1 MKDTLSGLFPPKTHS
16 HEKTGLKATLPDHQ
30 LDLEETL
37 EAQAGRRGSRAKGT
51 QQDPSPAHDVADD
64 VGMSDEDLIA
74 VLLLLGVCPVDVV
87 PEGGLD
93 PRSIFII
100 HSLRLPVRNRGVG
113 LDGGA
118 FSQQVCA
125 DLADAWQVFTDDVSG
140 FYRTGHGGMDDF
152 IKLQPQACKSQTS

>member
-1 MKDTLSGLFPPKTHS
+1 MSSWHIALEPSNHNIAQERLPKEDTWSGLFPPKTHS

-37 EAQAGRRGSRAKGT
+37 EATLEAQAGRRGSRAKGT

-64 VGMSDEDLIA
+64 VGMADEDLIA

-87 PEGGLD
+87 PEGSLD

-100 HSLRLPVRNRGVG
+100 LLGAEEGIMHTEAAWVTLPPGAQG
-113 LDGGA
+113 QSGGC
-118 FSQQVCA
+118 S
-125 DLADAWQVFTDDVSG
+125 
-140 FYRTGHGGMDDF
+140 
-152 IKLQPQACKSQTS
+152 P

>member
-1 MKDTLSGLFPPKTHS
+1 MSSWHIALDPSNHIAQERLLKEDTWSGLFPPKTHS

-37 EAQAGRRGSRAKGT
+37 EATLEAQAGRRGSRAKGT

-64 VGMSDEDLIA
+64 VGMADEDLIA

-87 PEGGLD
+87 PEGSLD

-100 HSLRLPVRNRGVG
+100 LLGAEEGIMHTEAAWVTLPPGAQG
-113 LDGGA
+113 QSGGC
-118 FSQQVCA
+118 S
-125 DLADAWQVFTDDVSG
+125 
-140 FYRTGHGGMDDF
+140 
-152 IKLQPQACKSQTS
+152 P

>member
-1 MKDTLSGLFPPKTHS
+1 MSSRRIAPEPSNHNIAQERLPTEDTWSGLFPPKTHS

-64 VGMSDEDLIA
+64 VGMADEDLIA

-87 PEGGLD
+87 PEGGLN

-100 HSLRLPVRNRGVG
+100 LLGAEEGIVHMEAAWVTLPRGAQG
-113 LDGGA
+113 QSGGC
-118 FSQQVCA
+118 S
-125 DLADAWQVFTDDVSG
+125 
-140 FYRTGHGGMDDF
+140 
-152 IKLQPQACKSQTS
+152 P